1 MIDYLPRFLAMAQAR
16 PEYQEF
22 LELVNPE
29 NVEIRAALWGH
40 FFPENTDTRN
50 PVTFE
55 FKVSCI
61 FLVLLFIILFLGF
74 SIVDGFAFELFR

>member
-1 MIDYLPRFLAMAQAR
+1 MIGYLPRFLAMAQAR

-50 PVTFE
+50 LITFE
-55 FKVSCI
+55 FKVSYI
-61 FLVLLFIILFLGF
+61 FLVLLFDFLTGILVKLN
-74 SIVDGFAFELFR
+74 L